1 MPLPVYQQSGLL
13 SQPTQKLDFADLRE
27 SERTSQMIGQSLDR
41 LSEFAFK
48 VAAKT
53 AAREGEQWAY
63 NNPISDEQ
71 IMAAKQGSLDIA
83 IQAPKAGTIF
93 GDAARKIQAGQ
104 LRSTLELAARSEIA
118 SIYKQVEAGQITN
131 IRQLDDQFYGIAKG
145 NGNVIAKLDPEQA
158 NAFRAS
164 VATASNVVYQ
174 AAAKRIGEFNAKVIE
189 ENVNRSLSDFD
200 SQVRASIDKET
211 DPKKLNDLIFIERN
225 KRLDLIAQTYD
236 PIAFAN
242 TQKNLDTRTEK
253 AYVDRLSNYFSSDE
267 FGQSTPENSLAS
279 RMQAIQEGN
288 TAKYQD
294 LWKTLPT
301 ETRDKVIDQF
311 YNSESKK
318 EKFRQDDFSRKEK
331 LNKEEAMLA
340 RDDFYTGKITGDDLV
355 NILLSTG
362 QASSAEIKAI
372 RNGQDKSP
380 ANFEFMFSLEQRIAL
395 NKIGENELRQ
405 FAKDG
410 KISWEEAHTLGKQ
423 IRSQD
428 KDLSMAKNIID
439 NGLGISDPFQ
449 AGMDDAKRKSA
460 ALKNQITFEYL
471 EARKKGEPFDVTTRA
486 QQLVSA
492 GQSDQKLKNIDEEYK
507 ALKTVFGKM
516 KNGVAPPEKGK
527 FFTPEEIKRKN
538 KEYEFSDEDM
548 NKLMKAQERM
558 REAMK

>member
-1 MPLPVYQQSGLL
+1 
-13 SQPTQKLDFADLRE
+13 
-27 SERTSQMIGQSLDR
+27 MIGQQLDR
-41 LSEFAFK
+41 LSDFAFK
-48 VAAKT
+48 TAAKQ
-53 AAREGEQWAY
+53 AIREGEQWAY

-71 IMAAKQGSLDIA
+71 IMAAKQGSYDIA
-83 IQAPKAGTIF
+83 LKAPAAGTYF

-118 SIYKQVEAGQITN
+118 TVYKQVEAGQITN
-131 IRQLDDQFYGIAKG
+131 IRQLDEQFYGIAKG
-145 NGNVIAKLDPEQA
+145 NGDVIARIDPEQA

-174 AAAKRIGEFNAKVIE
+174 AAAKRIGELNAKIIE

-200 SQVRASIDKET
+200 SVVRASIDAEP
-211 DPKKLNDLIFIERN
+211 DPQKLNGMVLSERN
-225 KRLDLIAQTYD
+225 KRLDMIMQTND

-242 TQKNLDTRTEK
+242 AQKNLDTRTEK

-279 RMQAIQEGN
+279 KLQAIQEGS
-288 TAKYQD
+288 TGKYQA
-294 LWKTLPT
+294 LWNTLST
-301 ETRDKVIDQF
+301 ETRDKVVDQF

-380 ANFEFMFSLEQRIAL
+380 ANFEFMFSLEQQIAL

-405 FAKDG
+405 YAKDG

-507 ALKTVFGKM
+507 ALKKTFGKM
-516 KNGVAPPEKGK
+516 KNGVPPPEKGK
-527 FFTPEEIKRKN
+527 FFSEEEIRRKN
-538 KEYEFSDEDM
+538 PDYKFSKDDM
-548 NKLMKAQERM
+548 EKLMTAQERM
-558 REAMK
+558 KEAMK

>member
-1 MPLPVYQQSGLL
+1 MPLPTYQPSGLL
-13 SQPTQKLDFADLRE
+13 SQPTPKLDFADLRE
-27 SERTSQMIGQSLDR
+27 SERSSQMMAQSLDR

-48 VAAKT
+48 AAAKK
-53 AAREGEQWAY
+53 AIREGEQWAY

-71 IMAAKQGSLDIA
+71 IMAAKQGSYDIA
-83 IQAPKAGTIF
+83 LKAPAAGTYF

-118 SIYKQVEAGQITN
+118 TVYKQVEAGQITN
-131 IRQLDDQFYGIAKG
+131 IRQLDEQFYGIAKG
-145 NGNVIAKLDPEQA
+145 NGDVIARIDPEQA

-174 AAAKRIGEFNAKVIE
+174 AAAKRIGELNAKIIE

-200 SQVRASIDKET
+200 SVVRASIDAEP
-211 DPKKLNDLIFIERN
+211 DPQKLNGMVLSERN
-225 KRLDLIAQTYD
+225 KRLDMIMQTND

-242 TQKNLDTRTEK
+242 AQKNLDTRTEK

-279 RMQAIQEGN
+279 KLQAIQEGS
-288 TAKYQD
+288 TGKYQA
-294 LWKTLPT
+294 LWNTLST
-301 ETRDKVIDQF
+301 ETRDKVVDQF

-380 ANFEFMFSLEQRIAL
+380 ANFEFMFSLEQQIAL

-460 ALKNQITFEYL
+460 SLKNQITFEYL

-507 ALKTVFGKM
+507 ALKKTFGKM
-516 KNGVAPPEKGK
+516 KNGVPPPEKGK
-527 FFTPEEIKRKN
+527 FFSEEEIRRKN
-538 KEYEFSDEDM
+538 PDYKFSKDDM
-548 NKLMKAQERM
+548 EKLMTAQERM
-558 REAMK
+558 KEAMK